1 MAPIHCLLFA
11 YISLL
16 KGEPEEMAILESFLD
31 TKTPFFILFGSYL
44 ALCMFISTEIL
55 SRLKQTTF
63 INIFSL
69 FFRENKT

>member
-1 MAPIHCLLFA
+1 M
-11 YISLL
+11 
-16 KGEPEEMAILESFLD
+16 KMAILESFLD
-31 TKTPFFILFGSYL
+31 IKTPFFILFESYL

-55 SRLKQTTF
+55 SRLQQTTV